1 MRPRPILA
9 FEGLMFGTL
18 ALSWLYYGLTWNR
31 QLLRLAPITG
41 QALPLLAAMIAITSA
56 LFVVLTL
63 LVSRRRSRIAAG
75 VLIALFAFSIPTFVR
90 TFTQGASSG
99 YTLLA
104 EVQTVSRFVAFVLL
118 FLPSSRA
125 WFRRDD
131 EKPDLRATFS

>member
-9 FEGLMFGTL
+9 FEGLMLGTV
-18 ALSWLYYGLTWNR
+18 ALSWLHFALTWTW
-31 QLLRLAPITG
+31 QSLRLASITR
-41 QALPLLAAMIAITSA
+41 QPLIFLSATIAITTA

-75 VLIALFAFSIPTFVR
+75 VLLALFAFSIPTFVR
-90 TFTQGASSG
+90 TFTQGSPSG

-104 EVQTVSRFVAFVLL
+104 EVQIVGHLVAYVLL

-131 EKPDLRATFS
+131 EKPDLSATFS